1 MKDTVII
8 DGKTFELFIDRK
20 AIEEKT
26 AELAKVLAKEYEDRC
41 PVFVVVLD
49 GAFMFAAEFFKHY
62 QNMCEV
68 EFVKLISYVGAES
81 SGQVINC
88 IGITEE
94 QVKGREIVI
103 LEDIIDSGLTM
114 DYFMDYINGM
124 SPKSVQIVTM
134 LFKPDSLKKDINLNH
149 YCFSIPPAF
158 VVGYGLDY
166 NEKGRNL
173 TNIYQIVNGK

>member
-1 MKDTVII
+1 MKDRVKI
-8 DGKTFELFIDRK
+8 DDKEFELFIEK
-20 AIEEKT
+20 EAIEEKT
-26 AELAKVLAKEYEDRC
+26 RELAATLSEEYKDSC
-41 PVFVVVLD
+41 PVFVVVLN
-49 GAFMFAAEFFKHY
+49 GAFMFASCIFQHFK
-62 QNMCEV
+62 NPCEI

-94 QVKGREIVI
+94 KVSNRDIII

-114 DYFMDYINGM
+114 DYFLDYINSM
-124 SPKSVQIVTM
+124 NPKSVQIVTM

-149 YCFSIPPAF
+149 YCFSIPPKF

-166 NEKGRNL
+166 NDKGRNL
-173 TNIYQIVNGK
+173 TNIYQIVNGQ